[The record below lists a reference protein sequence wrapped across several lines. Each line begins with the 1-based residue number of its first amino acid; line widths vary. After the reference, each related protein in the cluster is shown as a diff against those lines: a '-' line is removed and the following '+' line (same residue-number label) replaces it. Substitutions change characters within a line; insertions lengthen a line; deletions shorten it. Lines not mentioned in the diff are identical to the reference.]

1 MGAAY
6 AIAAALVAAGMT
18 NGGIA
23 RFMSKKARVKGSRA
37 PGARVSRKP
46 RPR

>member
-23 RFMSKKARVKGSRA
+23 RYTSKKARVKGRCVR
-37 PGARVSRKP
+37 GARVSRKP
-46 RPR
+46 MPR